1 MVMTTQIF
9 TTFNSEEFKLLLAEC
24 VSQSVKEE
32 MKGLTIPVEVSNI
45 LTRQDTAKLLNISL
59 PTLHDY
65 TKRGLIKAHRLGSKV
80 RYKRDE
86 VDAALK
92 QIKNGIK

>member
-1 MVMTTQIF
+1 MATTLI
-9 TTFNSEEFKLLLAEC
+9 TTSFAIDEFKLLIAEC

-32 MKGLTIPVEVSNI
+32 MKSLTAPAELSNI
-45 LTRQDTAKLLNISL
+45 LTRQDTAKILNISL

-86 VDAALK
+86 VHAALQ
-92 QIKNGIK
+92 QIRTGNI